1 MRAWGSD
8 VNRKIVLYF
17 TEGLT
22 AKEIAGIMGL
32 SLYTVFDIF
41 HQCGITLRRTRM
53 VYERRKQAQEV
64 HAVRYACSIAAQKLE
79 VSI

>member
-8 VNRKIVLYF
+8 VNRKVVLYF
-17 TEGLT
+17 TEGLA

-41 HQCGITLRRTRM
+41 HQCGITLKRTRM
-53 VYERRKQAQEV
+53 VYERRKLREA
-64 HAVRYACSIAAQKLE
+64 L
-79 VSI
+79 